1 MIDFDFFDKYLA
13 SKDEGFINYTDR
25 ITIEAIN
32 YFRSKKRME
41 WECLFKKVYD
51 TKNPNPFTVE
61 VICNECKE
69 IKEVKM
75 AKTVLFKYISD
86 NRYICQECEKARK
99 EKAKNE
105 TEIFDKSKYTESYIA
120 SYLNPD
126 NSWKEGVNIN
136 EKMHYISD
144 FRILDDIVWRYINSM
159 DYHTFLKTPYWK
171 AIAEKVKS
179 RAKYKC
185 ELCYSSN
192 NLVTHHKTYKRHGYE
207 HLYWREDLICLCDK
221 CHEKFHFE

>member
-1 MIDFDFFDKYLA
+1 MK
-13 SKDEGFINYTDR
+13 R
-25 ITIEAIN
+25 CTI
-32 YFRSKKRME
+32 S
-41 WECLFKKVYD
+41 L
-51 TKNPNPFTVE
+51 
-61 VICNECKE
+61 
-69 IKEVKM
+69 
-75 AKTVLFKYISD
+75 
-86 NRYICQECEKARK
+86 
-99 EKAKNE
+99 
-105 TEIFDKSKYTESYIA
+105 
-120 SYLNPD
+120 
-126 NSWKEGVNIN
+126 
-136 EKMHYISD
+136 D